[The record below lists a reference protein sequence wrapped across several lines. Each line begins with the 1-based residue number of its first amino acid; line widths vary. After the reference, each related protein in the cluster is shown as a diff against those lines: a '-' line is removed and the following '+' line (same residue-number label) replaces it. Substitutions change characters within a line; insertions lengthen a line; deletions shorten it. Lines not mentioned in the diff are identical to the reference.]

1 VPLFDTLRVFS
12 FRMLKGTSPFT
23 PDRNHIHHI
32 LLRFRLSH
40 TKVALSLG
48 TVGFIFPLVAFFC
61 KDLGTAWLIIGMVT
75 VGFIVVGGLV
85 FRYRFVSRSS
95 LVKGGVSKIGKDI
108 SSVRT
113 ISIADRKVAG
123 QE

>member
-1 VPLFDTLRVFS
+1 
-12 FRMLKGTSPFT
+12 MLKGTSPFT

-48 TVGFIFPLVAFFC
+48 IAGFIFPFIAFLCRGFGTGWLLFGMISSGFLFVGALV
-61 KDLGTAWLIIGMVT
+61 L
-75 VGFIVVGGLV
+75 
-85 FRYRFVSRSS
+85 RYRFVSRSS
-95 LVKGGVSKIGKDI
+95 LVKGGVSKLEKDLPSI
-108 SSVRT
+108 RT
-113 ISIADRKVAG
+113 ISLADRKVAG